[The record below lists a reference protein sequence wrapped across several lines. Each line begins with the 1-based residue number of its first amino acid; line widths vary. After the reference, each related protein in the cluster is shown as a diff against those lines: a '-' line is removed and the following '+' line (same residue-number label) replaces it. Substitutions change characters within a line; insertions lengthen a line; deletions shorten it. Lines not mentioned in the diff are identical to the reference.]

1 MYFKT
6 VFIKLIYVTA
16 ILILGVSCTN
26 NNHSKVNKSSAD
38 STLTELESAK
48 VISRQIESD
57 PENAELYYQRAVVY
71 FDQKYLDRS
80 LLDIDDALKLSAQN
94 PLYYFYKGKI
104 LYAMNRTQDAAKAYE
119 SAIALKEDYNEAR
132 LKLATLYYVVKEHQ
146 KSIDAL
152 NVLIASDPSN
162 AEGQFYK
169 GMNQK
174 EMKDSARAIASFQKA
189 LEIDNN
195 YYDAA
200 MQLGLL
206 FAAKKDKIATE
217 YFATA
222 IRLNPRSTE
231 AYFGRAY
238 YYQLTKQYQKSLFD
252 YRKVIEYDPSNDKAY
267 YNVGYINYEAG
278 KYDEAMRSWNICIE
292 MNNQNI
298 MAYYMRGLVHE
309 QRKNYSDAKL
319 NYEFVLQLDPNYT
332 LAEEGLQRLV
342 KKLK

>member
-6 VFIKLIYVTA
+6 LFIQLIYVTA
-16 ILILGVSCTN
+16 LILSGVSC
-26 NNHSKVNKSSAD
+26 KNKSNATTD
-38 STLTELESAK
+38 SIAKDSVVTELESAK
-48 VISRQIESD
+48 AISRQIEAD

-80 LLDIDDALKLSAQN
+80 LLDIEDALKYGGEN
-94 PLYYFYKGKI
+94 PLYYFYKGKV
-104 LYAMNRTQDAAKAYE
+104 LYSMNRTQDAAKAYE
-119 SAIALKEDYNEAR
+119 QALSIKPDYQEAR
-132 LKLATLYYVVKEHQ
+132 LKLAILYYIVKEHQ
-146 KSIDAL
+146 KSVDAL
-152 NVLIASDPSN
+152 NVLIAADPAS
-162 AEGQFYK
+162 AEAQFYK

-174 EMKDSARAIASFQKA
+174 EMKDTGRAVASFQKA

-206 FAAKKDKIATE
+206 FTEKRDPIAPE

-238 YYQLTKQYQKSLFD
+238 YYQLKKQYQKSLFD

-267 YNVGYINYEAG
+267 YNVGNINFEAG

-292 MNNQNI
+292 MNNQNV
-298 MAYYMRGLVHE
+298 MAYYMRGLLHE
-309 QRKNYSDAKL
+309 QRKNYKDAKL
-319 NYEFVLQLDPNYT
+319 NYDYVLQLDPEYV
-332 LAEEGLQRLV
+332 LAKEGLQRLAG
-342 KKLK
+342 K

>member
-16 ILILGVSCTN
+16 VVMYGVSCN
-26 NNHSKVNKSSAD
+26 NKSNTPASSQEND
-38 STLTELESAK
+38 STFVDSESAK
-48 VISRQIESD
+48 VISRQIEAD

-71 FDQKYLDRS
+71 YDQKYLDRS
-80 LLDIDDALKLSAQN
+80 LLDIEDALKHSNEN
-94 PLYYFYKGKI
+94 PLYYFYKGKV
-104 LYAMNRTQDAAKAYE
+104 LYAMNRTQEAAKAYE
-119 SAIALKEDYNEAR
+119 QALSVKPDYNEAR

-152 NVLIASDPSN
+152 NVVIAADPAN
-162 AEGQFYK
+162 AEAQFYK

-174 EMKDSARAIASFQKA
+174 EMKDTARAIASFQKT
-189 LEIDNN
+189 LEIDNR

-206 FAAKKDKIATE
+206 FTEKRDPVAKE
-217 YFATA
+217 YFTTA
-222 IRLNPRSTE
+222 IRLSPRSVE

-238 YYQLTKQYQKSLFD
+238 YYQLVKQYQKSLFD

-278 KYDEAMRSWNICIE
+278 KYDEALRSWNICIE
-292 MNNQNI
+292 MNNQNV
-298 MAYYMRGLVHE
+298 MAYYMRGLLHE
-309 QRKNYSDAKL
+309 QRKSYADAKL
-319 NYEFVLQLDPNYT
+319 NYEYVLQLDPEYS
-332 LAEEGLQRLV
+332 LAKEGMQRLE
-342 KKLK
+342 KK

>member
-1 MYFKT
+1 MYFKS
-6 VFIKLIYVTA
+6 VFIQLIYVTTLA
-16 ILILGVSCTN
+16 MIGVSCTRN
-26 NNHSKVNKSSAD
+26 QSSKTEKVTSD
-38 STLTELESAK
+38 STFTDLESAK
-48 VISRQIESD
+48 AISRQIEAD

-71 FDQKYLDRS
+71 TDQKYLDRA
-80 LLDIDDALKLSAQN
+80 LVDIEDAIKRSAEN
-94 PLYYFYKGKI
+94 PLYYFYKGRI
-104 LYAMNRTQDAAKAYE
+104 LYAMNRTQEAAKAYE
-119 SAIALKEDYNEAR
+119 SSLALKPDYQEAR
-132 LKLATLYYVVKEHQ
+132 LKVATLYYVVKEHQ

-152 NVLIASDPSN
+152 NTVIAAEPTN
-162 AEGQFYK
+162 AEAHFYK

-174 EMKDSARAIASFQKA
+174 EMKDTAKAIASFQKA

-206 FAAKKDKIATE
+206 FTAKKDKIATE

-238 YYQLTKQYQKSLFD
+238 YYQLVKQFQKSLFD

-298 MAYYMRGLVHE
+298 MAYYMRGLLHE

-319 NYEFVLQLDPNYT
+319 NYEYVLQLDPEYT
-332 LAEEGLQRLV
+332 LAKEGMQRLA
-342 KKLK
+342 KK